1 MAKSKT
7 TKESKVATTIV
18 ESVNDFDLDLDS
30 VGMYVAQMSSSTLY
44 NRLDVLMDSAR
55 EYKENDYNQEYHY
68 ERIRNI

>member
-68 ERIRNI
+68 ERIRHI

>member
-18 ESVNDFDLDLDS
+18 QSVNDFDLDIES
-30 VGMYVAQMSSSTLY
+30 VGMYVAQMSSSVLY
-44 NRLDVLMDSAR
+44 NRLDILMDTAR
-55 EYKENDYNQEYHY
+55 EYKENDYNIEYHY